1 MESTT
6 TISNII
12 IPIEEISY
20 NKKSKVFIANF
31 LGFTYIAHYKKSVR
45 IREIL
50 DEIHESLEKIVV
62 NREDISIVDAFK
74 IIISETLKLKDL
86 IFPKKTEVEKEKPS
100 KDKKKGKKQ
109 KSEEIATQEK
119 AKPALQEED
128 MNLFKSVKTR
138 DDEGMIDDEM
148 MMEEEEEMAEVLYDE
163 REKVVS
169 KEAQE
174 VSKKEKRRSKA
185 APKKDYAPPPRRA
198 SAPAAPPAPAPAPG
212 GGASS
217 GAKLAELREEIS
229 AEEPIISES
238 KPEGPKTTQYDI
250 NMGFQYYSVMME
262 QQSYFFYVY
271 FSHEELIIADED
283 GKTVYKTT
291 FSITTTKDEP
301 PILDLRIEG
310 EGFEVHPL
318 SGKVEV
324 KKKFVNPPVMIFSI
338 LPTKSKKTKKEK
350 KEGEKRF
357 LHIYIDFEDNNVS
370 HSVLSI
376 TVQPKHFHLDIGPF
390 HLDMSKTTA
399 ILVSIIS
406 ILITVG
412 SAVYS
417 LLTLDIGSPTT
428 DVLTSF
434 VPGIGSLIFLVTFIY
449 TLLTEGVFPIKEQVS
464 SLLNFDKGI
473 ATLK

>member
-6 TISNII
+6 TISSIK
-12 IPIEEISY
+12 IPIGEISY
-20 NKKSKVFIANF
+20 DKKSKVFIANF

-50 DEIHESLEKIVV
+50 DEIHESLEKIEV
-62 NREDISIVDAFK
+62 NREDISIVDAFN
-74 IIISETLKLKDL
+74 IIISEALKLKEL
-86 IFPKKTEVEKEKPS
+86 IFPKKKEVEKAKPS
-100 KDKKKGKKQ
+100 EDKKKGKQ
-109 KSEEIATQEK
+109 QEIAE
-119 AKPALQEED
+119 PASQEED
-128 MNLFKSVKTR
+128 MNLYKSVKTR
-138 DDEGMIDDEM
+138 DDDRK
-148 MMEEEEEMAEVLYDE
+148 MMEEELMMEEDEEEMADELYDE
-163 REKVVS
+163 REKQS
-169 KEAQE
+169 SE
-174 VSKKEKRRSKA
+174 VSKKEKRRSKI
-185 APKKDYAPPPRRA
+185 APKKDFAPPPRQS

-217 GAKLAELREEIS
+217 GAKLAELREEIY

-238 KPEGPKTTQYDI
+238 KPEAPKTTQYDI

-271 FSHEELIIADED
+271 FSHEELIIADEE

-291 FSITTTKDEP
+291 FSITTTKEEP

-310 EGFEVHPL
+310 VGFEVHPL

-338 LPTKSKKTKKEK
+338 LPIKSKKSKKEK

-357 LHIYIDFEDNNVS
+357 LHIYIDFEEKNVS

-417 LLTLDIGSPTT
+417 LYTLDISGPTN
-428 DVLTSF
+428 DVLTGF

-473 ATLK
+473 TTLK

>member
-1 MESTT
+1 
-6 TISNII
+6 
-12 IPIEEISY
+12 
-20 NKKSKVFIANF
+20 
-31 LGFTYIAHYKKSVR
+31 
-45 IREIL
+45 
-50 DEIHESLEKIVV
+50 
-62 NREDISIVDAFK
+62 
-74 IIISETLKLKDL
+74 
-86 IFPKKTEVEKEKPS
+86 IFPKKTEVEKEEPS
-100 KDKKKGKKQ
+100 EDKKKGKKQ
-109 KSEEIATQEK
+109 GK
-119 AKPALQEED
+119 AKPAPQEED

-138 DDEGMIDDEM
+138 DDEGLMDDEV
-148 MMEEEEEMAEVLYDE
+148 MMEEEEEMAEDYFDE
-163 REKVVS
+163 REKQS
-169 KEAQE
+169 LE

-185 APKKDYAPPPRRA
+185 APKKDYAPPAKPASPPPPPGAGA
-198 SAPAAPPAPAPAPG
+198 SAG
-212 GGASS
+212 SR
-217 GAKLAELREEIS
+217 LAELREEIS

-338 LPTKSKKTKKEK
+338 LPTKSKKSKKEK

-417 LLTLDIGSPTT
+417 LYTLDIGSPTT
-428 DVLTSF
+428 DILTNI

-473 ATLK
+473 TTLK

>member
-74 IIISETLKLKDL
+74 IIISESLKLKDL

-100 KDKKKGKKQ
+100 EDKKKGKKQ
-109 KSEEIATQEK
+109 KLEEIAPQD
-119 AKPALQEED
+119 ED
-128 MNLFKSVKTR
+128 MNLLKSVKSR
-138 DDEGMIDDEM
+138 DDEGLMDDEV
-148 MMEEEEEMAEVLYDE
+148 MMEEEEEMSDEFYDE

-174 VSKKEKRRSKA
+174 TSKKEKRRAKT
-185 APKKDYAPPPRRA
+185 APKKDYAPTAKPA
-198 SAPAAPPAPAPAPG
+198 SAPPAPQAPAPAPG
-212 GGASS
+212 KAGGASS
-217 GAKLAELREEIS
+217 GARLSELREEVY

-291 FSITTTKDEP
+291 FSITTTKEEP

-338 LPTKSKKTKKEK
+338 LPTKSKKSKKEK

-390 HLDMSKTTA
+390 HLDMSKAQA

-417 LLTLDIGSPTT
+417 IYTLDIGSPTT
-428 DVLTSF
+428 DILTSF
-434 VPGIGSLIFLVTFIY
+434 VPGIGALIFLVTFIY

-473 ATLK
+473 TTLK

>member
-74 IIISETLKLKDL
+74 IIISESLKLKDL
-86 IFPKKTEVEKEKPS
+86 IFPKKTEVEKESPS
-100 KDKKKGKKQ
+100 EDKKKGKTK
-109 KSEEIATQEK
+109 KLEEVA
-119 AKPALQEED
+119 PQEED
-128 MNLFKSVKTR
+128 MNLLKSVKTR
-138 DDEGMIDDEM
+138 DDEGMIADEL
-148 MMEEEEEMAEVLYDE
+148 MMEEEEEMAEDLYDE
-163 REKVVS
+163 RETLVS

-185 APKKDYAPPPRRA
+185 APKKDYAPTAKPASVPPP
-198 SAPAAPPAPAPAPG
+198 SQGPG

-217 GAKLAELREEIS
+217 GASLVKLKEEVY

-291 FSITTTKDEP
+291 FSITTTKEEP

-412 SAVYS
+412 SAAYS
-417 LLTLDIGSPTT
+417 LYTLDIGSPTT
-428 DVLTSF
+428 DILTNL
-434 VPGIGSLIFLVTFIY
+434 VPGIGSLIFFVMFIY

-473 ATLK
+473 TTLK

>member
-6 TISNII
+6 TISNIR

-20 NKKSKVFIANF
+20 NKKSKLFIANF

-62 NREDISIVDAFK
+62 NREDISIIDAFK
-74 IIISETLKLKDL
+74 IIISESLKLKDL

-100 KDKKKGKKQ
+100 KDKKKGKKLM
-109 KSEEIATQEK
+109 KEEIA
-119 AKPALQEED
+119 PQEED
-128 MNLFKSVKTR
+128 MDLLKSVKTR
-138 DDEGMIDDEM
+138 DDEGMMDDEM
-148 MMEEEEEMAEVLYDE
+148 MMEEEEEMAEDYFDE
-163 REKVVS
+163 REKQS
-169 KEAQE
+169 SE
-174 VSKKEKRRSKA
+174 VSKKEKRRAKA
-185 APKKDYAPPPRRA
+185 APKKDYAPQSKPA
-198 SAPAAPPAPAPAPG
+198 SAPPSAPALPSAPAPAPAPG
-212 GGASS
+212 GGASA
-217 GAKLAELREEIS
+217 GARLSESREEIS
-229 AEEPIISES
+229 AEEPVISES

-262 QQSYFFYVY
+262 QHSYFFYVY
-271 FSHEELIIADED
+271 FSHEELIIADEE

-338 LPTKSKKTKKEK
+338 LPTKSKKSKKEK

-464 SLLNFDKGI
+464 SLLNFDKGVT
-473 ATLK
+473 TLK

>member
-74 IIISETLKLKDL
+74 IIISEALKLKDV
-86 IFPKKTEVEKEKPS
+86 IFPKKKEVEKEEPS
-100 KDKKKGKKQ
+100 EDKKKGKKQ
-109 KSEEIATQEK
+109 GK
-119 AKPALQEED
+119 AKPAPQEED
-128 MNLFKSVKTR
+128 MNLYKSVKSR
-138 DDEGMIDDEM
+138 DDDGMMDDEM
-148 MMEEEEEMAEVLYDE
+148 IMEEEEKEMAEDYFDE
-163 REKVVS
+163 REMSIEVDKRES
-169 KEAQE
+169 LE
-174 VSKKEKRRSKA
+174 VSKKEKRRAKA
-185 APKKDYAPPPRRA
+185 APKKDYAPPSKPA
-198 SAPAAPPAPAPAPG
+198 SAPPPAPAP
-212 GGASS
+212 GA
-217 GAKLAELREEIS
+217 GARLSELREEIS

-291 FSITTTKDEP
+291 FSITTTKEEP

-338 LPTKSKKTKKEK
+338 LPTKSKKSKKEK

-449 TLLTEGVFPIKEQVS
+449 TLLTEGVFPMKEQVS
-464 SLLNFDKGI
+464 SLLNFDKGVT
-473 ATLK
+473 TLK

>member
-1 MESTT
+1 MSENMESTT

-20 NKKSKVFIANF
+20 NKKSKLFIANF

-45 IREIL
+45 LKEIL

-74 IIISETLKLKDL
+74 IIISESLKLKDL

-109 KSEEIATQEK
+109 GK

-128 MNLFKSVKTR
+128 MDLLKSVKTR

-148 MMEEEEEMAEVLYDE
+148 MMEEEEEMAEDLYDE
-163 REKVVS
+163 REAVVS

-174 VSKKEKRRSKA
+174 VSKKGKRRAKA
-185 APKKDYAPPPRRA
+185 APKKDYAPPA
-198 SAPAAPPAPAPAPG
+198 KPAAPQPQSPAPG
-212 GGASS
+212 GGASA
-217 GAKLAELREEIS
+217 GARLSELREETF
-229 AEEPIISES
+229 AEEPIVSES
-238 KPEGPKTTQYDI
+238 KPEVPKTTQYDI

-271 FSHEELIIADED
+271 FSHEELIIADEE

-338 LPTKSKKTKKEK
+338 LPTKSKKSKKEK

>member
-20 NKKSKVFIANF
+20 NKKSKLFIANF

-45 IREIL
+45 IREII

-74 IIISETLKLKDL
+74 IIISESLKLKDL
-86 IFPKKTEVEKEKPS
+86 IFPKKTEVEKEEPS
-100 KDKKKGKKQ
+100 EDKKKGKKQ
-109 KSEEIATQEK
+109 GK
-119 AKPALQEED
+119 AKPAPQEED
-128 MNLFKSVKTR
+128 MNLYKSVKSR
-138 DDEGMIDDEM
+138 DDDGMMDDEM
-148 MMEEEEEMAEVLYDE
+148 MMEEEEMAEDLYDE

-185 APKKDYAPPPRRA
+185 PPKKDYAPTAKPA
-198 SAPAAPPAPAPAPG
+198 SAPPSAPSPAPG
-212 GGASS
+212 GGASD
-217 GAKLAELREEIS
+217 GARLSELREEIS

-338 LPTKSKKTKKEK
+338 LPTKSKKSKKEK

-357 LHIYIDFEDNNVS
+357 LHIYIDFEENNVS
-370 HSVLSI
+370 HSELSI
-376 TVQPKHFHLDIGPF
+376 SVQPKHFHLDIGPF

-412 SAVYS
+412 SAAYS
-417 LLTLDIGSPTT
+417 IYTLDISGSTN

>member
-1 MESTT
+1 MSENMESTT

-62 NREDISIVDAFK
+62 NRDDISIVDAFK
-74 IIISETLKLKDL
+74 IIISESLKLKDL

-100 KDKKKGKKQ
+100 EKKKGKKQ
-109 KSEEIATQEK
+109 EK
-119 AKPALQEED
+119 AKPAPQEED
-128 MNLFKSVKTR
+128 RDLFKSVKSR
-138 DDEGMIDDEM
+138 DDEGMMDDEV
-148 MMEEEEEMAEVLYDE
+148 MMEEEEEMAEDYFDE
-163 REKVVS
+163 REKQS
-169 KEAQE
+169 LE
-174 VSKKEKRRSKA
+174 VSKKEKRRARA
-185 APKKDYAPPPRRA
+185 APKKDYAPTAKPA
-198 SAPAAPPAPAPAPG
+198 SAPPAPQAPAPAPG

-217 GAKLAELREEIS
+217 GARLSELREEVY

-291 FSITTTKDEP
+291 FSITTTKEEP

-338 LPTKSKKTKKEK
+338 LPIKSKKSKKEK

-399 ILVSIIS
+399 ILVSFIS

-417 LLTLDIGSPTT
+417 LYTLDIGSPTT
-428 DVLTSF
+428 DILTSF

-473 ATLK
+473 TTLK